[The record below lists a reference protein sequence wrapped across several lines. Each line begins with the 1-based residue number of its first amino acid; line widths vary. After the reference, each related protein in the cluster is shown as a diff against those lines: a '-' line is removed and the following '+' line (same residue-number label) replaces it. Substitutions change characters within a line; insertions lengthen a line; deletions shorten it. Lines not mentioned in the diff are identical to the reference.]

1 MLLGLNTRR
10 ETWPLAAPFRISRG
24 TKLAAEVVV
33 VELRQGSAYG
43 RGESVPY
50 AHYGETVDS
59 VLAEVQAIAN
69 DLTGGLS
76 RGDLSRLMSPGAARN
91 AVDCALWDLS
101 ANLSGESVAARL
113 GCGPLPALS
122 SALTVGL
129 DTPES
134 MQAAAAAIAG
144 APLIKIKVDGINPE
158 AQLAAV
164 RRAAPLARLIVD
176 PNESWSLSLLEAM
189 QPALVAARVD
199 LVEQPLPASDDA
211 LLEGFRP
218 VCNICADESCHVADD
233 LPKLKGRFQ
242 AVNIKLDKT
251 GGLTEALALY
261 DAARAEGFQVM
272 VGCMICTSLGIAP
285 AYHVARHADF
295 VDLDG
300 PLWLKRDHAQG
311 VRLEKGL
318 LFPPG
323 ANFWGGA

>member
-1 MLLGLNTRR
+1 MLRGLNIRR
-10 ETWPLAAPFRISRG
+10 ETWPLASPFRISRG

-33 VELRQGSAYG
+33 VEIRQGDAIG

-69 DLTGGLS
+69 DLAEGSS

-91 AVDCALWDLS
+91 AIDCALWDLS
-101 ANLSGESVAARL
+101 AKLSGESVEAQL
-113 GCGPLPALS
+113 GCGPLPALT
-122 SALTVGL
+122 SALTVSL
-129 DTPES
+129 DTPEK

-144 APLIKIKVDGINPE
+144 SPLIKIKVDGTHPE

-164 RRAAPLARLIVD
+164 RRAAPHARLIVD
-176 PNESWSLSLLEAM
+176 PNESWSLKLLEAM

-199 LVEQPLPASDDA
+199 LVEQPLPAADDA

-218 VCNICADESCHVADD
+218 ACNICADESCHVAED
-233 LPKLKGRFQ
+233 LPNLKGRFQ

-251 GGLTEALALY
+251 GGLTAALQLY
-261 DAARAEGFQVM
+261 AAARAEGFQIM

-285 AYHVARHADF
+285 AYHIARHADF

-300 PLWLKRDHAQG
+300 PLWLKKDHAQG
-311 VRLEKGL
+311 VRLERGL
-318 LFPPG
+318 LLPPD
-323 ANFWGGA
+323 ASFWGAV